1 MAKSNSWISHIE
13 TFVDF
18 SSSPNQQ
25 TASRDAIAALL
36 KSELLTI
43 EVLVKELG
51 LYLTTTDYIIRGR
64 GILLLAELLTC
75 LAAKPLDNS
84 TVHSLVAFFTEK
96 LEDWQVLHG
105 TLIGCLALLRR
116 KRNVGM
122 VTGSDA
128 KSLAGSYLQSIQV
141 QPLSKHDRLADFGAR
156 FLLPFSKGY
165 GWRQLAQFEGEAR
178 SLEENF
184 GYQGDSVLVEIQG
197 DGLIYGICEAIDGE
211 KDPECLMLTFHIVA
225 DLVRLFPDP
234 FGNLAGFV
242 EDLFDVLGRYFPL
255 HFTHPS
261 DDIVVK
267 RDDLSRALMLAFAS
281 TPLFEPFVIPL
292 LLDKL
297 SSSLPLA
304 KVDSLKYLSHCSV
317 KYGPDTM
324 AKHANAIWSSLKGA
338 ICHSSQESI
347 LLRVSESPD
356 DLGFLDD
363 EIAKEA
369 LLCMQKFLLQ
379 EDGLFLSLIL
389 EDEDVELMLRS
400 ATSVIRYN
408 DIPVENRKKLY
419 ALGCILS
426 ASAKVSIGCCIKMF
440 QHFFPRLMDILGLP
454 KKYSSQACI
463 SGDSFSTSQQLN
475 FGALYLCIELL
486 FACRVLALSSEKL
499 PSASISVDE
508 TWCALLQQ
516 ISVPLVEVFHFI
528 LTSST
533 TQDVCDA
540 DIYCGVKGLQILATY
555 PHCFLPISES
565 TFANILTIFVSILTA
580 SPGETLVW
588 KLSLKALM
596 EIGAFIG
603 KFHDSEKAS
612 SYMTIVVEKVVSF
625 LCVDYTTM
633 SLPQKLEAFSGIGTA
648 GPNFMLPATQG
659 LEAAISANFS
669 EASVN
674 GNLKSV
680 KTLVPLLQ
688 CFSSKM
694 LPWFDKNGGFEDVAL
709 RFSVSIWDQI
719 ECNYTFNIGDQG
731 KELLDRM
738 IETMKLAVAGCS
750 ECNQS
755 LILEKAYNVLS
766 STCFLLKESMPS
778 SVPMK
783 IEDSLLTQSLN
794 PLSCRD
800 EWVISLFAS
809 VIIALRPHTPVQ
821 NVRAILKLF
830 ISVLGKGH
838 LPVAHALGSVINKLP
853 LNRNI
858 IAVSSAC
865 TLEEAMDIVSEM
877 VLCCSTRLR
886 KFSVVD
892 NGDEAPTRI
901 LKVGDGD
908 LVEPNAIVGLAWIGK
923 GLVMRGNEKVKD
935 IVMVFLRCLTCS
947 KLGNTL
953 LQGSSEQ
960 DVFSLVMRSA
970 ADAFHVILSDSD
982 VSLNK
987 RFHATLKPLYKQH
1000 FFSTMTPI
1008 LLTSIKECDSQ
1019 TTRCFLYRAFGNV
1032 ISNAPLAAVVNEAK
1046 VLIFVLLD
1054 GLSILSKSVQ
1064 DRDLTYSLLLVL
1076 SGMIMDESGLEA
1088 VTENARSTINRLI
1101 GLISYPHMMLVR
1113 ETAIQCLVAMTGLP
1127 HTRIFPMRIQ
1137 VLQAMS
1143 KALDDPKRNVRREA
1157 VSCRQAWLDL
1167 LVILLSNIN
1176 DY

>member
-13 TFVDF
+13 TFVDI
-18 SSSPNQQ
+18 SSSLSQQ
-25 TASRDAIAALL
+25 TASRDAISVLL
-36 KSELLTI
+36 KSDLLTI

-64 GILLLAELLTC
+64 
-75 LAAKPLDNS
+75 
-84 TVHSLVAFFTEK
+84 
-96 LEDWQVLHG
+96 DWQALHG
-105 TLIGCLALLRR
+105 TLIGCLTLLRR
-116 KRNVGM
+116 KSNVGM

-128 KSLAGSYLQSIQV
+128 KSLADSYLQNIQV
-141 QPLSKHDRLADFGAR
+141 QPLGKQDRLLCFEI
-156 FLLPFSKGY
+156 FECLLNHYPDVAAK
-165 GWRQLAQFEGEAR
+165 L
-178 SLEENF
+178 
-184 GYQGDSVLVEIQG
+184 GD
-197 DGLIYGICEAIDGE
+197 DLIYGICEAIDGE

-225 DLVRLFPDP
+225 DLVELFPDP
-234 FGNLAGFV
+234 FGALAGFA

-255 HFTHPS
+255 HFTHPN
-261 DDIVVK
+261 DDFVVK

-317 KYGPDTM
+317 KYGPDLM
-324 AKHANAIWSSLKGA
+324 AKHAKAIWSSLKDA
-338 ICHSSQESI
+338 ICHSPQESI
-347 LLRVSESPD
+347 LSRVSESPD
-356 DLGFLDD
+356 DVGFLDD

-369 LLCMQKFLLQ
+369 LLCMQKFLLL

-389 EDEDVELMLRS
+389 EDEDIELMLRS
-400 ATSVIRYN
+400 ATSVIKYN

-426 ASAKVSIGCCIKMF
+426 ASAKVSISCCNKMF
-440 QHFFPRLMDILGLP
+440 QHFFPRLMDILRLP
-454 KKYSSQACI
+454 KNCSTHACI
-463 SGDSFSTSQQLN
+463 SDNIFSTFQQLN

-486 FACRVLALSSEKL
+486 VACRVLALSSENL

-516 ISVPLVEVFHFI
+516 IFIPLTEVFHFI
-528 LTSST
+528 LINSTS
-533 TQDVCDA
+533 QDVCDA

-555 PHCFLPISES
+555 PRCFLPISES
-565 TFANILTIFVSILTA
+565 TFENILTIFVSILTA
-580 SPGETLVW
+580 GRGETLLW
-588 KLSLKALM
+588 TLSLKALM
-596 EIGAFIG
+596 EIGAFIE
-603 KFHDSEKAS
+603 KFHDSEKTS
-612 SYMTIVVEKVVSF
+612 SYLTIVVEKVVSF
-625 LCVDYTTM
+625 ICVDYSTM
-633 SLPQKLEAFSGIGTA
+633 SLPQQLEAISGIGTT
-648 GPNFMLPATQG
+648 GPKFMLQATKG
-659 LEAAISANFS
+659 LEAAISANFT
-669 EASVN
+669 EASVK

-680 KTLVPLLQ
+680 KKLVPLLQ
-688 CFSSKM
+688 CFSNKV

-738 IETMKLAVAGCS
+738 METVKLAVAGCS
-750 ECNQS
+750 ENNQG
-755 LILEKAYNVLS
+755 LILEKAYHVLS
-766 STCFLLKESMPS
+766 NTSFLLKESMPS
-778 SVPMK
+778 SVAMK
-783 IEDSLLTQSLN
+783 IEDSQLTQSLN

-800 EWVISLFAS
+800 EWVVSLFAS
-809 VIIALRPHTPVQ
+809 VIIALRPRTPFQ
-821 NVRAILKLF
+821 NARVILKLF
-830 ISVLGKGH
+830 ISIFHKGH

-853 LNRNI
+853 LSRNI
-858 IAVSSAC
+858 IDVSSAC
-865 TLEEAMDIVSEM
+865 TLEEAMDIVSKM
-877 VLCCSTRLR
+877 ILCGSTPLR
-886 KFSVVD
+886 KSNVD
-892 NGDEAPTRI
+892 NGNESPNRTLMVSD
-901 LKVGDGD
+901 DD

-960 DVFSLVMRSA
+960 DAYSLVMRSA

-982 VSLNK
+982 VCLNK

-1000 FFSTMTPI
+1000 FFSTMMPI
-1008 LLTSIKECDSQ
+1008 LLTSIKECDSP
-1019 TTRCFLYRAFGNV
+1019 TTRGFLYRAFGNV
-1032 ISNAPLAAVVNEAK
+1032 ISNAPLAAV
-1046 VLIFVLLD
+1046 LIFVLLD
-1054 GLSILSKSVQ
+1054 GLSILSMSVA

-1076 SGMIMDESGLEA
+1076 SGMIMDESGREA
-1088 VTENARSTINRLI
+1088 VTDNARSTINRLI

-1127 HTRIFPMRIQ
+1127 HTRIFPMRTQ
-1137 VLQAMS
+1137 VLQAIS
-1143 KALDDPKRNVRREA
+1143 KALDDPKRTVRQEA
-1157 VSCRQAWLDL
+1157 VSCRQAWAS
-1167 LVILLSNIN
+1167 IASK
-1176 DY
+1176 